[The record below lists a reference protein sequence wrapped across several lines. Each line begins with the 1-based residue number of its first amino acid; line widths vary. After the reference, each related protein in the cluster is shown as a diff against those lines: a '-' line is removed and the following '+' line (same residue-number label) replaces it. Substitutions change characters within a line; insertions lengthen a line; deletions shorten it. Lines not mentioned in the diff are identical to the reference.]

1 MSARVRLLS
10 VIAAIAI
17 ATTAGISGNASEPAF
32 AIDYPT
38 WADVEN
44 ARNNEA
50 AKQAEVA
57 RIEAV
62 LQQLA
67 TQVEET
73 KAAEKARGEDYQE
86 AQQAFDEAKYKADQL
101 QLQADEAQL
110 TAGESKLRAGQL
122 AARLARSGG
131 GDVSASLFFDGASA
145 ADLLS
150 QLGMASKITDQSA
163 GIYQKAI
170 EDQNTAQSLTDQA
183 NVAKDALQ
191 DLADAAEAALQA
203 ATEAADAAA
212 AALAE
217 QQENEAVLRAQLSVL
232 EENRAATEADYQ
244 AGVRAREAEAKR
256 VEAARQAAVAAARA
270 AAAAEAAAAAAASA
284 GAGAA
289 AAPAAAGGSPSPSGS
304 WVRPSSGYVSSS
316 YGFRVNPYSG
326 VYAFHAG
333 TDVGAGCGY
342 PIYAASSGTVTYS
355 GWSGGYGNYVSINHG
370 GGLSTAYAHIANGGL
385 LVSRGQSV
393 GAGQLIALV
402 GSTGGSTGCHLHYE
416 VRRGGATV
424 DPVQFMRAQGVS
436 F

>member
-1 MSARVRLLS
+1 MSSRLRVLS
-10 VIAAIAI
+10 VIAAIAV
-17 ATTAGISGNASEPAF
+17 ATTAGITGNATEPAF

-44 ARNNEA
+44 ARNNETT
-50 AKQAEVA
+50 KQAEVA

-62 LQQLA
+62 LAQLA
-67 TQVEET
+67 TQVDET
-73 KAAEKARGEDYQE
+73 KAAEKARGDEYQQ
-86 AQQAFDEAKYKADQL
+86 AQQAFDEANFKAEQL
-101 QLQADEAQL
+101 QLQADEAQV
-110 TAGESKLRAGQL
+110 TADESKLRAGQL
-122 AARLARSGG
+122 AARLARSGS

-163 GIYQKAI
+163 AVYQTAI

-183 NVAKDALQ
+183 NVAKVALQ
-191 DLADAAEAALQA
+191 DLADAAAEALDA
-203 ATEAADAAA
+203 ATAAADAAA

-232 EENRAATEADYQ
+232 AENRAATEADYQ
-244 AGVRAREAEAKR
+244 AGVRAREEEARR

-270 AAAAEAAAAAAASA
+270 AAAAAAAAAASA
-284 GAGAA
+284 ADAGAA
-289 AAPAAAGGSPSPSGS
+289 SAAPGGAPSPSGA
-304 WVRPSSGYVSSS
+304 WVRPSAGYVSSS
-316 YGFRVNPYSG
+316 YGYRVNPYSG

-342 PIYAASSGTVTYS
+342 PIYAAASGTVSYS
-355 GWSGGYGNYVSINHG
+355 GWNGGYGNFISIGHSG
-370 GGLSTAYAHIANGGL
+370 GISTSYAHIVNGGL

-393 GAGQLIALV
+393 SAGQLIALV
-402 GSTGGSTGCHLHYE
+402 GTTGGSTGCHLHFE
-416 VRRGGATV
+416 VRRSGATV
-424 DPVQFMRAQGVS
+424 DPVQFMRSQGVS

>member
-17 ATTAGISGNASEPAF
+17 ATTAGISGNAAEPAF

-44 ARNNEA
+44 ARNNA
-50 AKQAEVA
+50 SAKQAEVA

-73 KAAEKARGEDYQE
+73 KAAEKARGEDYRK

-163 GIYQKAI
+163 GIYEKAI

-183 NVAKDALQ
+183 NVAKNALQ
-191 DLADAAEAALQA
+191 DLADAAAAALEAATA
-203 ATEAADAAA
+203 AADAAA

-217 QQENEAVLRAQLSVL
+217 QQENEAVLRAQLAVL

-270 AAAAEAAAAAAASA
+270 AAAAEAAAASASA
-284 GAGAA
+284 GAAA
-289 AAPAAAGGSPSPSGS
+289 TAAGGAPSPSGS

-355 GWSGGYGNYVSINHG
+355 GSNGNYGNYVSINHG
-370 GGLSTAYAHIANGGL
+370 GGLETAYAHIISGGL